1 MPFEKAVIERIVEL
15 FNRIEGRKEHDC
27 SAPTYKDSED
37 LREMARLI
45 TSEPDVDIPTIEEKL
60 PVLWYLAESYDKM
73 CRAGVSSGFYKM
85 QLEAYVRLMGL
96 KKFSDEEKDELEDC
110 FYKAVRARN
119 FYIPDECDD
128 LVSIV
133 SGCLDD
139 ETIQRLKFDAM
150 ESRAGLIKND
160 PVEKTEQYL
169 AVIDEVERKIDEEK
183 SSDFCLEY
191 WDLKASI
198 LFEYGIFWRS
208 PAKLNP
214 NVLFD

>member
-1 MPFEKAVIERIVEL
+1 MIARRLHTRTARISKKWQGLV
-15 FNRIEGRKEHDC
+15 
-27 SAPTYKDSED
+27 
-37 LREMARLI
+37 
-45 TSEPDVDIPTIEEKL
+45 TSEPDRDIQTIEDKL

-73 CRAGVSSGFYKM
+73 GRAGVSSDFYKM
-85 QLEAYVRLMGL
+85 QLEAYVRLMRL
-96 KKFSDEEKDELEDC
+96 KKLSKEEKDKLEDC

-119 FYIPDECDD
+119 FYTPDECDD

-139 ETIQRLKFDAM
+139 KTIQRLKIDAM

-169 AVIDEVERKIDEEK
+169 AVIDEVERKIAEEK

-191 WDLKASI
+191 WNLKASI
-198 LFEYGIFWRS
+198 LFDYGIFWRS
-208 PAKLNP
+208 PASLNP
-214 NVLFD
+214 DVLFD